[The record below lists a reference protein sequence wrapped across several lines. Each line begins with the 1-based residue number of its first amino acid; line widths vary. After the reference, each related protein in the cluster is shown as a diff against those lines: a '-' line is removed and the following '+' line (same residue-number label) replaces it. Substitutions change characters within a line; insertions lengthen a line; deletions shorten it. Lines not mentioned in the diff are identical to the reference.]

1 MDPWNTMKLVDVNGM
16 VHEINCYHI
25 SMMLLAGW
33 ICFLLSFILNIVYYA
48 IHPSGVDFNKER
60 FDKRFYF
67 HLCGTEIGMCGPK
80 VSQMKDVV
88 QEKENLAK
96 RKDNSSHVIDI
107 EMENLIKEIK
117 E

>member
-1 MDPWNTMKLVDVNGM
+1 MFLDAVASLALEHDCQYTLMKTLV
-16 VHEINCYHI
+16 
-25 SMMLLAGW
+25 S
-33 ICFLLSFILNIVYYA
+33 
-48 IHPSGVDFNKER
+48 K
-60 FDKRFYF
+60 
-67 HLCGTEIGMCGPK
+67 
-80 VSQMKDVV
+80 MKDVV

>member
-1 MDPWNTMKLVDVNGM
+1 
-16 VHEINCYHI
+16 
-25 SMMLLAGW
+25 
-33 ICFLLSFILNIVYYA
+33 
-48 IHPSGVDFNKER
+48 
-60 FDKRFYF
+60 
-67 HLCGTEIGMCGPK
+67 MCGPK

-107 EMENLIKEIK
+107 EMENLIKEVK